1 MKLERERGRRRRT
14 VIVNHALYVA
24 EDLSVATVR
33 FLGHAVD
40 ASAIGIEDARGL
52 RVEHERHCQEA
63 LDPF

>member
-1 MKLERERGRRRRT
+1 
-14 VIVNHALYVA
+14 VIVDHALYIA
-24 EDLSVATVR
+24 EDFSVATVR

-40 ASAIGIEDARGL
+40 ASAIGIEHARGL